1 MRLSARNVMK
11 GKVVEIELGSVNAV
25 VKIDVGGPVMS
36 SMITL
41 DALKDLG
48 LSVGSDAYAV
58 VKSSNVILA
67 VD

>member
-1 MRLSARNVMK
+1 MK

>member
-1 MRLSARNVMK
+1 MKLSARNVIR
-11 GKVVEIELGSVNAV
+11 GTVTEIELGAVNAV
-25 VKIDVGGPVMS
+25 VKVDIGGNTLS
-36 SMITL
+36 SVITM

-48 LSVGSDAYAV
+48 LATGSPVYAV